1 MPKPQ
6 PPASPEPLYHP
17 NLGDRIVQDDGEYLL
32 VSLAGVP
39 GSRTKG
45 LLLRRRPFSPTA
57 PYGLE
62 CLGHHLPL
70 TDGNWYAQRV
80 VGGDGEHAA
89 KSTTGIFLTELDA
102 LVSLWASRRSPGLAL
117 MV

>member
-6 PPASPEPLYHP
+6 PPPEFFYQP
-17 NLGDRIVQDDGEYLL
+17 NLGDRIIQDDGEYLL

-39 GSRTKG
+39 GSKAKG
-45 LLLRRRPFSPTA
+45 LLLRRQPRNPKA

-62 CLGHHLPL
+62 SLGYHLL
-70 TDGNWYAQRV
+70 LADGRWYASRI

-89 KSTTGIFLTELDA
+89 KTTTGIFETELDA
-102 LVSLWASRRSPGLAL
+102 LVNLWASRRSPGLAL